1 MKAAEF
7 KKLDGLD
14 LAHLLAEKKT
24 TPHELMQASIELAKE
39 FDKALNFLCHEQ
51 FEESLEIAKSWE
63 QRGAFRG
70 IPFLL
75 KDSGLASRRFPSHV
89 GSVLFKDSTYAVDS
103 HLAERFDKAG
113 FISYARTTV
122 PELCM
127 APTTEATV
135 YGKVTKN
142 PWDLT
147 RSSGGS
153 SGGAAVAVATGVVP
167 VAHGSDGGG
176 SIRIPAACCGIYGF
190 KASRGVVP
198 IGPLRGEGWGGLAVD
213 GVLSRTVRDT
223 AAAMD
228 EIAGFAPGSPYAA
241 PHFSRS
247 FMDAVQPGARRKLR
261 IGVWRETFGGVT
273 IDPEVSVALE
283 KTVQLCKDLGHE
295 IIDLSI
301 PEFDYASYIKAH
313 TNVLASNIVNSV
325 ETKLAA
331 TGRTLS
337 KSDLEQAIYTGYEHG
352 KTLSARDYIE
362 AINTFHL
369 VGRLMSGWM
378 QSIDI
383 LMTPALCK
391 LPAKLGELSMNRDFW
406 DLRKKVGQYSCFMA
420 IINAS
425 GQPAASLPTYWTA
438 EGLPVAT
445 QIIGHFGNDDL
456 VLQLSA
462 EIESTNQWRPFHYE
476 YQG

>member
-1 MKAAEF
+1 MKTAEF

-14 LAHLLAEKKT
+14 LSNLLAQRQT
-24 TPHELMQASIELAKE
+24 TPYELMQTSIELATKLDQE
-39 FDKALNFLCHEQ
+39 FDFLCHEQ
-51 FEESLEIAKSWE
+51 FDESLALAQNWE
-63 QRGAFRG
+63 ERGAFRG

-89 GSVLFKDSTYAVDS
+89 GSALFKDSKYAVDS
-103 HLAERFDKAG
+103 FLAERFEKAG
-113 FISYARTTV
+113 FIAYARTTV

-142 PWDLT
+142 PWDVT
-147 RSSGGS
+147 RSPGGS

-198 IGPLRGEGWGGLAVD
+198 MGPLRGEGWGGLAVD

-228 EIAGFAPGSPYAA
+228 AIGGYAPGSPYAA
-241 PHFSRS
+241 PVFERS
-247 FMDAVQPGARRKLR
+247 FMDAVQPKAFRKLR

-273 IDPEVSVALE
+273 TDPEVSAALE
-283 KTVQLCKDLGHE
+283 KTVQICKDLGHE
-295 IIDLSI
+295 IVDLNI
-301 PEFDYASYIKAH
+301 PEFDYQSYIKAH
-313 TNVLASNIVNSV
+313 TNVLAGNIVNSV
-325 ETKLAA
+325 EAKLQAS
-331 TGRTLS
+331 GQTLS
-337 KSDLEQAIYTGYEHG
+337 TSDLERAIYTGYEYG

-362 AINTFHL
+362 AVNTFHA

-391 LPAKLGELSMNRDFW
+391 LPAKLGELSMDRDFW
-406 DLRKKVGQYSCFMA
+406 DLRKRVGNYSCFMA

-425 GQPAASLPTYWTA
+425 GQPAAALPTYWTG

-445 QIIGHFGNDDL
+445 QIIGHFGQDDV

-462 EIESTNQWRPFHYE
+462 EIESTKHWRPFHYE
-476 YQG
+476 YQV